1 MLLASSVTRSNGK
14 VVRCSV
20 ARVRGVTARQCLVTH
35 TTHTHTHHDPHLNIT
50 HHYWAFGDCGAVSSR
65 AFRGRDGDENDPGF
79 ARFGR
84 GSSEIEAGALEGVS
98 GQQ

>member
-1 MLLASSVTRSNGK
+1 M
-14 VVRCSV
+14 
-20 ARVRGVTARQCLVTH
+20 
-35 TTHTHTHHDPHLNIT
+35 
-50 HHYWAFGDCGAVSSR
+50 SSR

-79 ARFGR
+79 AGFGR

>member
-20 ARVRGVTARQCLVTH
+20 ARVRGVTARQCLITH
-35 TTHTHTHHDPHLNIT
+35 TTHTRTTTHISISLTIIGL
-50 HHYWAFGDCGAVSSR
+50 FGDCGAVSSR